1 MSRFQKTPF
10 TVHVHDIVHRPGEMR
25 ELDLTIVTPERM
37 GEGLIAVPAGRE
49 MRVTVRLESLHDG
62 ILATGEVD
70 TVADGQSARTLAD
83 MQERV
88 QVDFAEMFAYGLDEA
103 FDYQVQDEHV
113 DLEPVI
119 RDAVVLSLPFQPEV
133 PGEDRDLDL
142 GPGISLV
149 LADSDP
155 EPVIDQRWAALSGF
169 RASED
174 SGAAREDAD
183 TETQRDES

>member
-1 MSRFQKTPF
+1 MSRFQKTRF

-25 ELDLTIVTPERM
+25 ELDLTFGTRERM

-49 MRVTVRLESLHDG
+49 MRVHVRLESLHEG
-62 ILATGEVD
+62 ILVTGEVD

-88 QVDFAEMFAYGLDEA
+88 QVDFAELFAYGLDEA

-133 PGEDRDLDL
+133 PGEDLDLDL